1 MQDYLLLVFI
11 VSPLI
16 VAGVIAFI
24 ASQSLVSVMLVLLGA
39 IAGAILTVLS
49 GIFWLQMLH
58 AEWIESQAA
67 GFIFLPV
74 VLPFF
79 AYTGAIAG
87 ACLVAILAIYSRH
100 HSSSCLFQAIAI
112 GLTIV
117 LAGLIP
123 SAIVKLPLFFGITT
137 DVSGIASNFLL
148 VPVCAM
154 VVGVV
159 SSSLASKLANLFVG
173 TT

>member
-16 VAGVIAFI
+16 VAGVVAFI
-24 ASQSLVSVMLVLLGA
+24 SSQSLVSVVLVLLGA
-39 IAGAILTVLS
+39 IAGAILTMLS
-49 GIFWLQMLH
+49 GIVWLQMLH
-58 AEWIESQAA
+58 SEWIQSQAA

-100 HSSSCLFQAIAI
+100 NSSSCLFQAITI

-123 SAIVKLPLFFGITT
+123 SAIVKLPSFLGTT
-137 DVSGIASNFLL
+137 IDVNGTASNFLI
-148 VPVCAM
+148 VPVSAI
-154 VVGVV
+154 VTGVA
-159 SSSLASKLANLFVG
+159 SSWLASKLANLFVG
-173 TT
+173 TP